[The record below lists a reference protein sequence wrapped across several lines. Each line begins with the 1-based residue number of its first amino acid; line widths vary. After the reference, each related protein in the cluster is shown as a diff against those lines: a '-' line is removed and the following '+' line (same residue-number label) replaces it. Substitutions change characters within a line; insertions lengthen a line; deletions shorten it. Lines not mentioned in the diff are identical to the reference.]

1 MGAVLKSAAL
11 LTLHFVEMELSSLRM
26 ATKLLTFL
34 VVQSLL
40 YKPRSGTD
48 VLDTKLESG
57 KQKQQINFDLE
68 LCGLTV

>member
-26 ATKLLTFL
+26 VTKLTFL